1 MKKLILIFGDL
12 ASGKSTFATALSKKY
27 NIPLFKKDTLKELL
41 ADTIGFLDREENIR
55 LSYASFAFMK
65 QIVRSLSAG
74 DSDLILESNFR
85 EGELYELMEFS
96 TNLGFEVLPI
106 CLFGD
111 EKILYDRF
119 LDRID
124 KGRHRAHLIG
134 DLTSYEG
141 FCSYLKKQRHQNLPE
156 STLKISAND
165 FSYQSDEKIQNVIN
179 EFLQK

>member
-41 ADTIGFLDREENIR
+41 ADTIGFSDREENIR
-55 LSYASFAFMK
+55 LSYASFALMK
-65 QIVRSLSAG
+65 QVVRSFSVG

-85 EGELYELMEFS
+85 ESELYEMMELS
-96 TNLGFEVLPI
+96 ANLGFEVLPI
-106 CLFGD
+106 CLFAD
-111 EKILYDRF
+111 EKILYNRF
-119 LDRID
+119 IDRIG
-124 KGRHRAHLIG
+124 KGRHKAHLID

-156 STLKISAND
+156 ATLKISAND
-165 FSYQSDEKIQNVIN
+165 FSYQSDEKIQNSVK
-179 EFLQK
+179 EFLRK